1 MLGEKQTEKQIQVGQ
16 RTTMPSGDKD
26 PARAVEDAFRKAPDK
41 AFLIYQLREDSP
53 AELRFMGLSHL
64 QNPPD
69 KANYAPV
76 YTGNPNPET
85 DLSDETSRMLALE
98 DLYSQFNADE
108 KPEGFTGHSLSV
120 SDVIALK
127 NDGAVSYHYCD
138 SVGFRELPDFIKP
151 ENYLRNAEL
160 QTEDDPGMI
169 DGIINNGRREQNAPE
184 TEKRVSVMAKLR
196 EAERKPKP
204 PKKAKETKKDEPH
217 L

>member
-1 MLGEKQTEKQIQVGQ
+1 MPEKHRNSQPEEQ
-16 RTTMPSGDKD
+16 
-26 PARAVEDAFRKAPDK
+26 ARAIEDAFRKAPDK
-41 AFLIYQLREDSP
+41 AFVIYQLREDSP
-53 AELRFMGLSHL
+53 AELKFMGLSRL
-64 QNPPD
+64 VSLPD
-69 KANYAPV
+69 KDNYAPV
-76 YTGNPNPET
+76 YAGNLKPET
-85 DLSDETSRMLALE
+85 GLSDGTSRMLALE
-98 DLYSQFNADE
+98 DLFLRFNADE
-108 KPEGFTGHSLSV
+108 KPEGYTGHSLSV

>member
-1 MLGEKQTEKQIQVGQ
+1 MPEKHRNSQPEEQ
-16 RTTMPSGDKD
+16 
-26 PARAVEDAFRKAPDK
+26 ARAIEDAFRKAPDK
-41 AFLIYQLREDSP
+41 AFVIYQLREDSP
-53 AELRFMGLSHL
+53 AELKFMGLSRL
-64 QNPPD
+64 VSLPD
-69 KANYAPV
+69 KDNYAPG
-76 YTGNPNPET
+76 YAGNLKPET
-85 DLSDETSRMLALE
+85 GLSDGTSRMLALE
-98 DLYSQFNADE
+98 DLFLRFNADE
-108 KPEGFTGHSLSV
+108 KPEGYTGHSLSV

>member
-1 MLGEKQTEKQIQVGQ
+1 MPEKHRNSQPEEQ
-16 RTTMPSGDKD
+16 
-26 PARAVEDAFRKAPDK
+26 ARAIEDAFRKGPDK

-53 AELRFMGLSHL
+53 AELRFMGLSRL
-64 QNPPD
+64 QSPPD
-69 KANYAPV
+69 KAHYAPV
-76 YTGNPNPET
+76 YAGQLKPET
-85 DLSDETSRMLALE
+85 SLADERDRMTVLE
-98 DLYSQFNADE
+98 NLYLRFNGDE
-108 KPEGFTGHSLSV
+108 KPEGYAGHSLSV

-160 QTEDDPGMI
+160 QMEDDPGMI

-196 EAERKPKP
+196 ETERKPKP
-204 PKKAKETKKDEPH
+204 PKKAKETKKDEPN

>member
-1 MLGEKQTEKQIQVGQ
+1 MPEKHRNSQPEEQ
-16 RTTMPSGDKD
+16 
-26 PARAVEDAFRKAPDK
+26 ARAIEDAFRKAPDK
-41 AFLIYQLREDSP
+41 AFVIYQLREDSP
-53 AELRFMGLSHL
+53 AELKFMGLSRL

-76 YTGNPNPET
+76 YAGNLKPET
-85 DLSDETSRMLALE
+85 DLSDGTSRMLALE
-98 DLYSQFNADE
+98 DLFLRFNADE

-138 SVGFRELPDFIKP
+138 SVGFRELPDFAKP
-151 ENYLRNAEL
+151 ENYLKNAEM

-184 TEKRVSVMAKLR
+184 TEKRVSVMEKLR
-196 EAERKPKP
+196 EAERKPS
-204 PKKAKETKKDEPH
+204 A
-217 L
+217 

>member
-1 MLGEKQTEKQIQVGQ
+1 MPGNKQNMKQTADSE
-16 RTTMPSGDKD
+16 
-26 PARAVEDAFRKAPDK
+26 PARIIEDAFRKAPDQ
-41 AFLIYQLREDSP
+41 AFLLYQLRKDAP
-53 AELRFMGLSHL
+53 AELRFMGLSML
-64 QNPPD
+64 RTPPEM
-69 KANYAPV
+69 ANYAPI
-76 YTGNPNPET
+76 YTGQLQPGT
-85 DLSDETSRMLALE
+85 DLSVEEGRMQVLE
-98 DLYSQFNADE
+98 EVFERFNADE
-108 KPEGFTGHSLSV
+108 KPEGYTGHSLSV

-169 DGIINNGRREQNAPE
+169 DGIINNGRREQNVPE
-184 TEKRVSVMAKLR
+184 AEKRVSVMAKLR

-204 PKKAKETKKDEPH
+204 PKKAKEAKKDEPH

>member
-1 MLGEKQTEKQIQVGQ
+1 MQ
-16 RTTMPSGDKD
+16 
-26 PARAVEDAFRKAPDK
+26 
-41 AFLIYQLREDSP
+41 
-53 AELRFMGLSHL
+53 
-64 QNPPD
+64 
-69 KANYAPV
+69 
-76 YTGNPNPET
+76 
-85 DLSDETSRMLALE
+85 ALE
-98 DLYSQFNADE
+98 NLYSQFNADE

-160 QTEDDPGMI
+160 QMEDDPGMI